1 MRNWLR
7 CGLNGM
13 TGQRA
18 HKRMISATLSVPLLL
33 DTNALIYHL
42 NMALMPQV
50 TQQLGDA
57 LTAQQVYISVITRIE
72 MLAWKGHT
80 DESLRQT
87 TDLIEQ
93 LPELALTEPVIVQ
106 AIRIRKAHGLK
117 LPDAVIAATALTH
130 SLQLVTANEADF
142 YRVDSLS
149 LFCI

>member
-1 MRNWLR
+1 
-7 CGLNGM
+7 M
-13 TGQRA
+13 T
-18 HKRMISATLSVPLLL
+18 IATPSMPLLL
-33 DTNALIYHL
+33 DTNVLIYHL
-42 NMALMPQV
+42 NLALTPQV

-57 LTAQQVYISVITRIE
+57 LMAQQVYISVITRIE

-87 TDLIEQ
+87 TDLIEL

-142 YRVDSLS
+142 YRVNSLS